1 MIDSGTDFRMDP
13 ATDPR
18 TIITPDAFQV
28 APELLGLALARPW
41 RRAAAILIDLTLVAL
56 LANAQAVFF
65 AFAFGIFVFWMA
77 IKRRQTGTPPS
88 CARRAARGGLGC
100 MGATT
105 LTAVAL
111 VTWFTATTQPDDVL
125 FEADAGGQSIPV
137 TLSTIADMIALGSGG
152 DSTEVS
158 AAAER
163 LIQGLEAQDL
173 GPEEMRE
180 ALSDFVGDE
189 DDASVVAAV
198 ESALSAREAPA
209 VLPLDTLDVDTLLAL
224 YSAAR
229 AVDDTSAMVQFGPML
244 GSELATAELADRD
257 AQIASLEST
266 NGRLDSELATSQ
278 EELDAERNK
287 GIVNRAIG
295 MLDELGLGLGWSGLY
310 FTFFLGFWRGRTP
323 GKWLLRIR
331 VVRLDG
337 RPLGFWVSFE
347 RFGGYAASLFTGLEG
362 FARILWDRNRQALE
376 DKLAET
382 VVIVDTAEAKRKV
395 ASLHE
400 RAGGRPSA
408 RRPRSRR
415 SKSEANPVA

>member
-28 APELLGLALARPW
+28 APDLLGLALARPW
-41 RRAAAILIDLTLVAL
+41 RRAVAILIDLTLVAL

-77 IKRRQTGTPPS
+77 VTRRETGTPPS
-88 CARRAARGGLGC
+88 CARRATRGGLGC

-111 VTWFTATTQPDDVL
+111 VTWFGATTDPEAPLFTPGGVPVSLSVL
-125 FEADAGGQSIPV
+125 GDIATVAG
-137 TLSTIADMIALGSGG
+137 GG
-152 DSTEVS
+152 DSADVALAAQRIVERLIAEGAAPDDIRES
-158 AAAER
+158 LADMSGLSPAALAAAEAM
-163 LIQGLEAQDL
+163 IVES
-173 GPEEMRE
+173 ESRE
-180 ALSDFVGDE
+180 QPSISAPRNLSD
-189 DDASVVAAV
+189 
-198 ESALSAREAPA
+198 
-209 VLPLDTLDVDTLLAL
+209 LLAEFV
-224 YSAAR
+224 AAR
-229 AVDDTSAMVQFGPML
+229 AVDDSMEMDRLGPPL
-244 GSELATAELADRD
+244 GSVLAAGELAERADR
-257 AQIASLEST
+257 ISSLEST
-266 NGRLDSELATSQ
+266 NVQLNRQLTQSQ
-278 EELDAERNK
+278 AELDAERNK

-415 SKSEANPVA
+415 SKGEANPVA

>member
-1 MIDSGTDFRMDP
+1 
-13 ATDPR
+13 
-18 TIITPDAFQV
+18 
-28 APELLGLALARPW
+28 
-41 RRAAAILIDLTLVAL
+41 
-56 LANAQAVFF
+56 
-65 AFAFGIFVFWMA
+65 
-77 IKRRQTGTPPS
+77 
-88 CARRAARGGLGC
+88 
-100 MGATT
+100 
-105 LTAVAL
+105 
-111 VTWFTATTQPDDVL
+111 
-125 FEADAGGQSIPV
+125 
-137 TLSTIADMIALGSGG
+137 
-152 DSTEVS
+152 
-158 AAAER
+158 
-163 LIQGLEAQDL
+163 
-173 GPEEMRE
+173 
-180 ALSDFVGDE
+180 
-189 DDASVVAAV
+189 
-198 ESALSAREAPA
+198 
-209 VLPLDTLDVDTLLAL
+209 
-224 YSAAR
+224 
-229 AVDDTSAMVQFGPML
+229 MVQFGPML

-415 SKSEANPVA
+415 SKSEAKSVG